1 MVIRKLDMVGL
12 LMALLIV
19 FCMHSNDVKVSIFKI
34 SEILLL
40 IYGIVNFNRFHKI
53 TRQFLWVFVIFL
65 LITFAHNPFM
75 EFDTKVAKN
84 FLQMPYWCS
93 VGRFV
98 ELFCGLSFMELVMAF
113 FRRNSFLHSINTI
126 FRLNFYFCVVFL
138 GIYLLGLLHIV
149 EDVDVHGQLGRMTG
163 LFNEGG
169 PFGLLIALIIVL
181 SFLFRR
187 PRMEITL
194 LFVCLFLSVSKAGA
208 MLLLIFGM
216 YKFVT
221 LARRTRKYKMIAIV
235 AFIPMVALVFWLGS
249 LLIKQYS
256 ASWSDQHA
264 AYKYAKNNKQDFSFN
279 AGRIS
284 GFYIG
289 TEMLKKNPVEGI
301 GLGNYPIL
309 RNRPEYRT
317 FFPKIPIYDAMGFGG
332 LADILVQQGIIGLIL
347 FLYMIRICYQR
358 SRESTYL
365 LLFLAVFM
373 CGVQLTFVY
382 PWFLIALNEI
392 DWIEKMRAK
401 LLFI

>member
-1 MVIRKLDMVGL
+1 MTVHKEDKLYY

-19 FCMHSNDVKVSIFKI
+19 FCVHCNDVKVSIIKV

-40 IYGIVNFNRFHKI
+40 LCGILNFNRFHKI
-53 TRQFLWVFVIFL
+53 TRQFLWVFIIFL
-65 LITFAHNPFM
+65 FITFAHNPFM

-93 VGRFV
+93 IGRFL
-98 ELFCGLSFMELVMAF
+98 ELFCGLSFLELVIAF
-113 FRRNSFLHSINTI
+113 FRRNSFQHSINTI
-126 FRLNFYFCVVFL
+126 FRFNFYFCIVIL
-138 GIYLLGLLHIV
+138 GIYILKLLHIV
-149 EDVDVHGQLGRMTG
+149 GNTDAHGQLGRMTG
-163 LFNEGG
+163 FFNEGG

-187 PRMEITL
+187 PRMEIAL
-194 LFVCLFLSVSKAGA
+194 LFVCLVLSVSKAGA

-216 YKFVT
+216 YKFMT
-221 LARRTRKYKMIAIV
+221 LAKRTRKYKLITVV

-249 LLIKQYS
+249 SLVRQYS
-256 ASWSDQHA
+256 VSWLNQHA
-264 AYKYAKNNKQDFSFN
+264 AYKYAKNNKKDFNFN

-289 TEMLKKNPVEGI
+289 TEMFKKNPVQGI

-309 RNRPEYRT
+309 RNKPEYRT
-317 FFPKIPIYDAMGFGG
+317 FFPRIPVYDAMGLGG

-347 FLYMIRICYQR
+347 FLYMIRKCYQR
-358 SRESTYL
+358 SRKSTYL

-382 PWFLIALNEI
+382 PWLLIALNEI
-392 DWIEKMRAK
+392 DWIEKMRVK
-401 LLFI
+401 LLFV

>member
-1 MVIRKLDMVGL
+1 MIIRKLDIMGL

-19 FCMHSNDVKVSIFKI
+19 FCMHCNDVKVSIVKV

-40 IYGIVNFNRFHKI
+40 IYGFFNFNHFHKI

-93 VGRFV
+93 VGRFA
-98 ELFCGLSFMELVMAF
+98 ELFCGLSFLELVMAF
-113 FRRNSFLHSINTI
+113 FRRNRFQQSINTI
-126 FRLNFYFCVVFL
+126 CRLNFYFCIVIL
-138 GIYLLGLLHIV
+138 GIYILKLLHIV
-149 EDVDVHGQLGRMTG
+149 GNTDAHGQLGRMTG
-163 LFNEGG
+163 FFNEGG
-169 PFGLLIALIIVL
+169 PFGLLIALMIVL

-187 PRMEITL
+187 PRMEMAL
-194 LFVCLFLSVSKAGA
+194 LLVCLFLSVSKAGA

-216 YKFVT
+216 YKFVI
-221 LARRTRKYKMIAIV
+221 LAKRTRKYKLIAVV
-235 AFIPMVALVFWLGS
+235 AFIPIVALVFWLGS
-249 LLIKQYS
+249 LLVKQYS
-256 ASWSDQHA
+256 VSWLNQRA
-264 AYKYAKNNKQDFSFN
+264 AYKYAKNNKNDYSFN

-289 TEMLKKNPVEGI
+289 TEMFKKNPVQGI

-317 FFPKIPIYDAMGFGG
+317 FFPRIPVYDAMGLGG
-332 LADILVQQGIIGLIL
+332 LADILVQQGIIGLVL
-347 FLYMIRICYQR
+347 FLYMIRKCYQR
-358 SRESTYL
+358 SRKTTYL
-365 LLFLAVFM
+365 LLFLAVFT

-382 PWFLIALNEI
+382 PWLLIALNEI
-392 DWIEKMRAK
+392 DRIEKMRAK
-401 LLFI
+401 LLLV